1 MKLVEYQGRTDGV
14 ERPGVRVDGQEYL
27 LNTPIAV
34 SEAAAKKLEGLD
46 DVYKFKVSDD
56 VPESQVPAVEQNAP
70 AGSGGFGGSQGSVE
84 AKPDQE

>member
-1 MKLVEYQGRTDGV
+1 MKLVEYKGRTDGV
-14 ERPGVRVDGQEYL
+14 ERPGVRVDDQEYL
-27 LNTPIAV
+27 LDTPIAV

-46 DVYKFKVSDD
+46 DVYKFKFSD
-56 VPESQVPAVEQNAP
+56 VPESQVPAEEQNAP